1 MKKEIKMSRPKYER
15 LSCTLCISDGF
26 NKRRCANNDV
36 TLHIQKRISCTRA
49 SNNTIVFLNLNG
61 FMSKLAL
68 NVLYEKR
75 VNSMRGGTKDDI
87 GFGNGIFN

>member
-1 MKKEIKMSRPKYER
+1 
-15 LSCTLCISDGF
+15 
-26 NKRRCANNDV
+26 
-36 TLHIQKRISCTRA
+36 
-49 SNNTIVFLNLNG
+49 
-61 FMSKLAL
+61 MSKLAL